1 MKFIIFSTIKP
12 YMERL
17 YEKLAEPV
25 VEIRKFGTKNIFIN
39 AKRKEI
45 FQ

>member
-1 MKFIIFSTIKP
+1 
-12 YMERL
+12 MEKL

-25 VEIRKFGTKNIFIN
+25 VEIRRFDAKKVFIN